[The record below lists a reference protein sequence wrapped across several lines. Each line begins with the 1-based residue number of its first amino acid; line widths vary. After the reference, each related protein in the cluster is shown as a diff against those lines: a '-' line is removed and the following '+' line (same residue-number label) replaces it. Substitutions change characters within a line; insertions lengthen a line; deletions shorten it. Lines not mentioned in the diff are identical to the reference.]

1 MLQIEADKIIQKIG
15 SYQRVWSI
23 PELLEA
29 HNPFFGEPLAERT
42 AALRQAVE
50 MGMKLYDE
58 LSERARLYID
68 FWEKFDP
75 QKIRE
80 QDLKYTAISNSTE
93 YNIVTINELG
103 LFYTDFSGGASV
115 ERGYVVE
122 QLLSDFWFFGP
133 LRPIPELGV
142 RQELVNVLKKAFTHR
157 ECPASMAHFELFE
170 YPEMPDPR
178 LHWTEGDHYR
188 TDEIRVG
195 RDGIEISSSNWRDQ
209 IPQTGFLSFENFLN
223 APLNDHALF
232 NPEIRAAIEV
242 YLGRA
247 SRHSPVNPNE
257 PAAPS
262 PREKMEAAE
271 ALLKHPESEEGAEI
285 LISLLEYESEE
296 VYWRNYVFNRF
307 FKLRT
312 NKRVQNFVV
321 QCLQGDNETHFKKA
335 VDVLTM
341 WGVYGDNALMDRALL
356 QSLNWEDACANDPD
370 YRQAFEKV
378 LPIIHQKNN

>member
-1 MLQIEADKIIQKIG
+1 MLQIEENRIIQKIG

-29 HNPFFGEPLAERT
+29 HNPFFGEPVAERT
-42 AALRQAVE
+42 AALRHAVE
-50 MGMKLYDE
+50 MGLRMYDE

-68 FWEKFDP
+68 FWEKFNP
-75 QKIRE
+75 EKIRE
-80 QDLKYTAISNSTE
+80 QDLKYASISNSDDYT
-93 YNIVTINELG
+93 ILTINELG
-103 LFYTDFSGGASV
+103 LFYTDFSGGASA
-115 ERGYVVE
+115 EQGNVVE

-157 ECPASMAHFELFE
+157 ECPASKAHFELFE
-170 YPEMPDPR
+170 YPEKPDPR

-188 TDEIRVG
+188 TDEIEVR
-195 RDGIEISSSNWRDQ
+195 RYGIAISSSNWRDQ

-223 APLNDHALF
+223 APLSDNSLM

-242 YLGRA
+242 YLGKA
-247 SRHSPVNPNE
+247 SKHNPDKGNIT
-257 PAAPS
+257 AVAS
-262 PREKMEAAE
+262 PREKMDAAE
-271 ALLKHPESEEGAEI
+271 MHLKQPDSVEGAEI

-312 NKRVQNFVV
+312 NKVVQNFVV

-341 WGVYGDNALMDRALL
+341 WGIYGDKVLTDTVLL
-356 QSLNWEDACANDPD
+356 KSLNWEDASTNDPD
-370 YRQAFEKV
+370 FRQAFEKI
-378 LPIIHQKNN
+378 LPIIHQKNT